1 MANLNYFP
9 LIWILATESS
19 LKKNRKLTENSTK
32 VLGTKIK
39 IHFVSS
45 NKTINKLNLNFVKKI
60 LKLRLAKI

>member
-32 VLGTKIK
+32 VLDTKIK

-45 NKTINKLNLNFVKKI
+45 NKTINKLNLNFVKKF